1 MEIGALSGVQVDA
14 LQFALEAITCSTP
27 LEKTIFHNH
36 ISPLLLFCRGC
47 ANEYVA
53 DPEDMLCPACFQ
65 SDFEIRQGTA
75 MRVKTIRGS

>member
-14 LQFALEAITCSTP
+14 LQFALETITCSTP
-27 LEKTIFHNH
+27 LEKTIFHYH

-53 DPEDMLCPACFQ
+53 DPEDMLCPACLQ